1 MGRAF
6 ALKLEV
12 EGAALA
18 PLPPLAA
25 FPGDAAF
32 LVFATF
38 DERVAGPA
46 DSSAALLR
54 VPGVTVSMEVVVAVG
69 RRAVL
74 TDHGENSSAG

>member
-1 MGRAF
+1 M
-6 ALKLEV
+6 KLDV

-18 PLPPLAA
+18 PLPPFAA

-54 VPGVTVSMEVVVAVG
+54 VPGVAASIGNVVGAGEEVV
-69 RRAVL
+69 L
-74 TDHGENSSAG
+74 TNHEENSYAG